1 MKHVRH
7 AADECL
13 RVVPV
18 AGPNPRSW
26 RSDASM
32 ADQFITP
39 GELRD
44 TAALPT
50 VYCVPR
56 DGSAVRETARS
67 RTDLLRLRGELEL
80 LRRIARLATPGRF
93 GRSSVLPGRYGE
105 ADRDELASI
114 LRDARHPVVTA
125 MTRLVDEEFVS
136 VRDEVLMSAL
146 YTQAEQICRE
156 ATDAGVL
163 EPAPEG
169 EERFD
174 WGEAAVEV
182 ADGPALVT
190 PEPEAPPVAPR
201 EGAKDAVAPP
211 ALHESVER
219 IQSSVERLRRINL
232 GPSAGDVSDA

>member
-1 MKHVRH
+1 MKHARN

-13 RVVPV
+13 RAVPV
-18 AGPNPRSW
+18 AGPAPRSW
-26 RSDASM
+26 RSDVSM

-44 TAALPT
+44 TASLPI

-67 RTDLLRLRGELEL
+67 RIDLLRLRGELEL

-93 GRSSVLPGRYGE
+93 GRSTVLPGRYAA
-105 ADRDELASI
+105 ADREELASI

-125 MTRLVDEEFVS
+125 MSRLVDEEFVS
-136 VRDEVLMSAL
+136 VRDEVMMSAL

-163 EPAPEG
+163 EPAPWS

-174 WGEAAVEV
+174 WGAAAVEIEDV
-182 ADGPALVT
+182 PALAA
-190 PEPEAPPVAPR
+190 PEPESLPVAPR
-201 EGAKDAVAPP
+201 EDAIPP
-211 ALHESVER
+211 PPLHESVER
-219 IQSSVERLRRINL
+219 IQTSVERLRRINP
-232 GPSAGDVSDA
+232 GAPAGDASDA